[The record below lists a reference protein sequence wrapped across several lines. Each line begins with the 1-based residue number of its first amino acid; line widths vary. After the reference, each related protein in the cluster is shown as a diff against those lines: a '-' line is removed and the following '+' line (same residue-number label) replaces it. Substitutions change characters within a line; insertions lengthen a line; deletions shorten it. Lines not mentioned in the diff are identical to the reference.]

1 MNLVA
6 TYKMSGSLHL
16 LWPEGVTSVEQVPDA
31 LTNAINHAVRIIS
44 WMENYTDEETP
55 PKWMWHLEHELEPWF
70 AEVKRVKNQQNSSS
84 GYEEAKEE
92 GEYMSN
98 EFTAGLR

>member
-1 MNLVA
+1 M
-6 TYKMSGSLHL
+6 HL
-16 LWPEGVTSVEQVPDA
+16 LWPEGVTSVEQVPDQ

-44 WMENYTDEETP
+44 WMENYSEEEMP

-70 AEVKRVKNQQNSSS
+70 NSVKSKRDRDRA
-84 GYEEAKEE
+84 GPEEAREE
-92 GEYMSN
+92 GEYMTN